1 MQPWEKYQGQQKTGP
16 WRRYQNQVTEN
27 GELAYEYDDPQNG
40 QPLRIAVEATPA
52 QPVDPLSRL
61 GQSAQSTMAG
71 ALQGATLGAY
81 DELAAALGAPVKG
94 IANLI
99 GGQDSISGWD
109 DIGPFIGRSFDSAL
123 QGQRALNEQAYEQA
137 PAAFI
142 AGDLA
147 GSIGFGGGLA
157 SKGVGMFGTV
167 AKPTIA
173 GMAARGAT
181 EGGLTGFGSAY
192 NTSDSDQAIDRLSAG
207 VAGALTGA
215 ALGGATGGVLGNI
228 AGKAQANAIPS
239 SKALKEA
246 GSELYDSVRASGA
259 FLPASE
265 FDNVANK
272 IESIA
277 TSKNVKLPNG
287 KINSTYSALAGP
299 LDVFDAF
306 KGRDMSLDDM
316 LAVRTNLRDAAASP
330 EPAVSRI
337 AMEMF
342 DELNDSVYKAFPD
355 IKDAD
360 DLYWR
365 GKTGELID
373 RLGQLATSRAGQY
386 SQSGMENALR
396 AEFRLLERQI
406 IKGRVKGI
414 PQELKE
420 QISKVAQGDDLQ
432 DFSRWLS
439 KFGAQ
444 NPITSIPAIA
454 AGIGTGSILP
464 SLGIWGTAKG
474 AGEVAR
480 ALAFE
485 KFRGAGAAARSGG
498 NLPAWEFGPGAGAI
512 VRSTGAM
519 AGPAI
524 PSAVAEALYGRPK
537 NED

>member
-1 MQPWEKYQGQQKTGP
+1 MPPWEKYQGQQQTGP

-27 GELAYEYDDPQNG
+27 GELAYEYDDPQAG
-40 QPLRIAVEATPA
+40 QPLRIAIDANPA
-52 QPVDPLSRL
+52 PYNPLERL
-61 GQSAQSTMAG
+61 GQSAQSTLTG

-81 DELAAALGAPVKG
+81 DELAAALGTPIKG
-94 IANLI
+94 VANLL
-99 GGQDSISGWD
+99 GGQDSISGWED
-109 DIGPFIGRSFDSAL
+109 VGPFLGRSFNSAL
-123 QGQRALNEQAYEQA
+123 QGQRGLNEQAYEQA

-147 GSIGFGGGLA
+147 GSVGFGGGLA

-167 AKPTIA
+167 ARPTIA

-192 NTSDSDQAIDRLSAG
+192 NTSDSDQAIDRLSSG

-215 ALGGATGGVLGNI
+215 VLGGATGGVLGGM
-228 AGKAQANAIPS
+228 AGKAQANAVPS
-239 SKALKEA
+239 SQALKGA
-246 GSELYDSVRASGA
+246 GSDLYDSVRASGV
-259 FLPASE
+259 LMPASE
-265 FDNVANK
+265 FDNVASK

-277 TSKNVKLPNG
+277 TARNVKLPNG
-287 KINSTYSALAGP
+287 KINSTYAALSGP

-316 LAVRTNLRDAAASP
+316 LAVRTNVRDAAASP
-330 EPAVSRI
+330 EPAVSKI

-342 DELNDSVYKAFPD
+342 DELNDSLYRTFPD
-355 IKDAD
+355 IKEAD

-373 RLGQLATSRAGQY
+373 RLGQLATSRSGQY

-414 PQELKE
+414 PADLKE

-444 NPITSIPAIA
+444 NPVTSIPAIA
-454 AGIGTGSILP
+454 AGIGTGSIIP

-485 KFRGAGAAARSGG
+485 KFRGAGASARSGG
-498 NLPAWEFGPGAGAI
+498 NIPAWEFGPGAGAI
-512 VRSTGAM
+512 VRSTGAV
-519 AGPAI
+519 AGPAVPNAI
-524 PSAVAEALYGRPK
+524 AEALYGNPK
-537 NED
+537 NER